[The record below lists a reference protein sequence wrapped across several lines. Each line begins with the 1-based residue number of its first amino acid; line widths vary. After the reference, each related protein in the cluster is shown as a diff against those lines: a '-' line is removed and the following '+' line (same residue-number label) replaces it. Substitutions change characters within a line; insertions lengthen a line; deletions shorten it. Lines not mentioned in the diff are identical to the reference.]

1 MEVEGGMKG
10 LLTLI
15 FNRPANQPKLQ
26 PQTARTFQDGC
37 VQTTCFLQV
46 YQPFSQDQQT
56 IQKLHGRA
64 V

>member
-10 LLTLI
+10 LLALI
-15 FNRPANQPKLQ
+15 FNRPTNQPRLQ
-26 PQTARTFQDGC
+26 LRYVRTFQDGC
-37 VQTTCFLQV
+37 VQIVCFLQV

-56 IQKLHGRA
+56 IQKSRDRA